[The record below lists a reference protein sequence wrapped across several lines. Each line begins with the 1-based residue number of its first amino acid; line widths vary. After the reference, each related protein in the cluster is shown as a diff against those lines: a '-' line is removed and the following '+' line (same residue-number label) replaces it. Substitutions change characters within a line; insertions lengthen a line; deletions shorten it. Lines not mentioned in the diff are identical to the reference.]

1 MTKGKYLVTIF
12 GRNLP
17 GRICHNEIEVKEFL
31 RTWFYEEVIADG
43 GRFAKTKFGY
53 VFVNDRIGGP
63 EVAQIVKV

>member
-1 MTKGKYLVTIF
+1 MVQGKYLVSIF
-12 GRNLP
+12 GRGLP
-17 GRICHNEIEVKEFL
+17 GKICHNEAEVKGFL
-31 RTWFYEEVIADG
+31 ASWYNQHVIAD

>member
-1 MTKGKYLVTIF
+1 MVQGKYLVSIF
-12 GRNLP
+12 GRSLP
-17 GRICHNEIEVKEFL
+17 GKICHNEAEVRAFMAS
-31 RTWFYEEVIADG
+31 WYNQHVCDH

>member
-1 MTKGKYLVTIF
+1 MVQGKYLVTMF
-12 GRNLP
+12 GRGLP
-17 GRICHNEIEVKEFL
+17 GQICHNEAEVKSFL
-31 RTWFYEEVIADG
+31 ASWYNQHVISD

>member
-17 GRICHNEIEVKEFL
+17 GMICRDEMEAKTFM
-31 RTWFYEEVIADG
+31 RTWFHEQVIAD
-43 GRFAKTKFGY
+43 GRFAKTKLGY

>member
-1 MTKGKYLVTIF
+1 MTKGKYLVTMF

-17 GRICHNEIEVKEFL
+17 GRICHSEAEVKAFL
-31 RTWFYEEVIADG
+31 ASWYNQHVIVD